1 MHTTREQLNI
11 KQMMTDIKGVI
22 NSNTVIVGDFNA
34 PLTTVDRSSRQKTNK
49 ETVALNV
56 TVDKRI

>member
-34 PLTTVDRSSRQKTNK
+34 PLTTVDRSSRQKINK

>member
-11 KQMMTDIKGVI
+11 KQLMTDIKGVI